1 MSLPECLEPERYRAA
16 VAAARRAQ
24 LRPLRGRLL
33 DLVVLDTTEDGALAL
48 VQASLRLGRN
58 QFPSDFEHGTLLLD
72 PGRMGGTVLAVEEGP
87 ADTLAFTVSFGR
99 KVENLPDVSRVSVFP
114 YDHLGALASWARELQ
129 EVPGGVRRLLEPDC
143 LGKLQG
149 RDLDPSGLVPLDPR
163 QRRAVELASRRSLLL
178 WGPPGTG
185 KTHTLASGVAAM
197 RREGWRVAVV
207 ALSNAAVDVAT
218 LAIDDACERLGSP
231 LEPGE
236 LVRLGTP
243 RHPELEGGARPH
255 LLAFQR
261 ELAELNRKLSN
272 ARRTLAATVRKIR
285 EATRLRQAPP
295 PKALQLRATLLQVI
309 RDAEARRRALTRRY
323 VDRARILC
331 TTAAS
336 FIALGRAPRMD
347 ALLVDEGSQMPLAL
361 LYYLAAQEPKRL
373 HVAGDPMQLPPIL
386 PRTTPARGRTRED
399 LPELFGTS
407 RFALAGLDPA
417 SEEFPLRAQELEGR
431 DAMVAL
437 LAQRRMAPE
446 IGSLVSRLAYRGR
459 LENAAPEAPAA
470 RRAGF
475 LPAARLVHVVGPA
488 AGTATSSSE
497 QAEVTRRV
505 VLALTSTSPPAPGT
519 TEILV
524 LTPYRKQERILI
536 DLLEGLPGVRVL
548 TIHKAQGSEA
558 PVVVLDVPAPRNR
571 FLDNP
576 DTALLLWN
584 VAISRARHR
593 LVLVAPRS
601 VRSNRWAGKFL
612 HEFEVVAPPSTG

>member
-1 MSLPECLEPERYRAA
+1 MDFVSLDAA
-16 VAAARRAQ
+16 
-24 LRPLRGRLL
+24 
-33 DLVVLDTTEDGALAL
+33 EDGTLAL
-48 VQASLRLGRN
+48 LQVSLRLGRN
-58 QFPSDFEHGTLLLD
+58 QFPSDFEHGSLLLD
-72 PGRMGGTVLAVEEGP
+72 PGRMGGSVLAVEEGP
-87 ADTLAFTVSFGR
+87 ADTLVFTVSFGR
-99 KVENLPDVSRVSVFP
+99 KVETRPGASRVSVFP
-114 YDHLGALASWARELQ
+114 YDHLGALASWARELP
-129 EVPGGVRRLLEPDC
+129 EIPVGVRRLLVPGS

-149 RDLDPSGLVPLDPR
+149 GDLDPSGLDPLDPR
-163 QRRAVELASRRSLLL
+163 QRRAVELASRRAFLL

-218 LAIDDACERLGSP
+218 LAIDDACERLGNQ

-243 RHPELEGGARPH
+243 RHPELEGSARPH

-261 ELAELNRKLSN
+261 ELAELNRKLYN

-285 EATRLRQAPP
+285 EAARHRQEPP
-295 PKALQLRATLLQVI
+295 PKAVQLRATLLQVI
-309 RDAEARRRALTRRY
+309 RDAEAERRALTRGY

-331 TTAAS
+331 ATAAS
-336 FIALGRAPRMD
+336 FIALGTAPRMD
-347 ALLVDEGSQMPLAL
+347 ALLVDEGSQMPLVL

-373 HVAGDPMQLPPIL
+373 HVVGDPMQLSPIL
-386 PRTTPARGRTRED
+386 PGTTAARGTTRED

-417 SEEFPLRAQELEGR
+417 SEDFPSRARELEGR
-431 DAMVAL
+431 DGMVAL

-459 LENAAPEAPAA
+459 LENAAPEAPPI
-470 RRAGF
+470 REAGF

-488 AGTATSSSE
+488 GGNATSSSE

-505 VLALTSTSPPAPGT
+505 VLALVSASPSASGT

-524 LTPYRKQERILI
+524 LTPYRKQERLLT
-536 DLLEGLPGVRVL
+536 DLLGGLPGVRVL

-558 PVVVLDVPAPRNR
+558 PAVVLDVPAPRNR

-576 DTALLLWN
+576 DEALLLWN

-593 LVLVAPRS
+593 LVLVAPRT
-601 VRSNRWAGKFL
+601 VRGNRWAGKFL
-612 HEFEVVAPPSTG
+612 HEFEVVAPPPTG